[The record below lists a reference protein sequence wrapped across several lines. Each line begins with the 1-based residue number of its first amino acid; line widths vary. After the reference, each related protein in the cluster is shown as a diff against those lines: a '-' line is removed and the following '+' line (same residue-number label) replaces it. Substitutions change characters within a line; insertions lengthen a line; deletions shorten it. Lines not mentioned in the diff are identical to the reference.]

1 MTHKIALTFE
11 DGVTRFIQARAGE
24 LVADAAYR
32 EGVNIPMDCR
42 DGACGTCKCRCEQGD
57 YTLGSYIEDAMTEE
71 AAAEGFVLTCQ
82 MKAQSDCVIRIPA
95 SSAAC
100 KVKVGTVAATLV
112 EARKLSPTTIGFS
125 VKLADAAALSF
136 LPGQY
141 VNVSVPGTSQTRSY
155 SFSSMP
161 KDGVVEF
168 LVRNIPGGLMS
179 SYLAGKAAGG
189 DPLTITGPIGSFYLR
204 EVKRP
209 ALFLAGGTGLA
220 PFLAMLEVLQASGS
234 TQPVHMIYGV
244 TNDADLVEVDKLI
257 AFAGAI
263 PGFTFSTVVADPA
276 SAHERKG
283 YVTHH
288 LPDAALHGGDVDI
301 YLCGPPPMVDAV
313 RSYLNDR
320 GIKPASF
327 HFEKFSASE
336 AGA

>member
-1 MTHKIALTFE
+1 MTHRIALNFE
-11 DGVTRFIQARAGE
+11 DGVTRFIQAGVGE

-57 YTLGSYIEDAMTEE
+57 YTLGSYIDDAMTDEE
-71 AAAEGFVLTCQ
+71 AAEGYVLTCQ

-100 KVKVGTVAATLV
+100 KVKPGALAATMV
-112 EARKLSPTTIGFS
+112 ETRKLSPTTIGFT
-125 VKLADAAALSF
+125 VRLADPSALSL

-141 VNVSVPGTSQTRSY
+141 VNVSVPGTTQTRSY

-161 KDGVVEF
+161 KDGAVEF

-179 SYLAGKAAGG
+179 TYLADKAAVG
-189 DPLTITGPIGSFYLR
+189 DALAITGPIGSFYLR

-220 PFLAMLEVLQASGS
+220 PFFAMLETLQALGS

-244 TNDADLVEVDKLI
+244 TNDADLVEIDKLI
-257 AFAGAI
+257 AFAAAI
-263 PGFTFSTVVADPA
+263 PGFTFTTVVADPA
-276 SAHERKG
+276 SSHERKG

-288 LPDAALHGGDVDI
+288 LPDAALHGGEVDI

-313 RSYLNDR
+313 RGYLTEK
-320 GIKPASF
+320 GVKPASF
-327 HFEKFSASE
+327 HFEKFSPSE
-336 AGA
+336 GSK

>member
-1 MTHKIALTFE
+1 MTHKIALNFE
-11 DGVTRFIQARAGE
+11 DGVTRFIEARAGE

-57 YTLGSYIEDAMTEE
+57 YTLGSYIDDAMTDEE
-71 AAAEGFVLTCQ
+71 AAEGFVLTCQ

-95 SSAAC
+95 SSASC
-100 KVKVGTVAATLV
+100 KVKAGAMAATMV
-112 EARKLSPTTIGFS
+112 ETRQLSPTTIGFT
-125 VKLADAAALSF
+125 VRLADPAALSF

-141 VNVSVPGTSQTRSY
+141 VNVSVPGTPQTRSY

-161 KDGVVEF
+161 KDGAVEF

-179 SYLAGKAAGG
+179 SYLAQKAAGG
-189 DPLTITGPIGSFYLR
+189 DDLTITGPIGSFYLR

-234 TQPVHMIYGV
+234 RQPVHMIYGV
-244 TNDADLVEVDKLI
+244 TNDADLVEVEKLT
-257 AFAGAI
+257 AFAASI
-263 PGFTFSTVVADPA
+263 PGFTYATVVADPA

-313 RSYLNDR
+313 RAYLAEK
-320 GIKPASF
+320 GVKPASF
-327 HFEKFSASE
+327 HFEKFSPSE
-336 AGA
+336 AGK